1 MGITEWVAVLVIF
14 AVVYC
19 LIKRYETRLVLI
31 GSGLLL
37 CLISWNL
44 VGGLNAFAKSMTN
57 ASLVMAICG
66 SMGFAFVAKYTEADR
81 SLVHYLSAPIRG
93 LGIFLVPVCTAITFF
108 VNIAI
113 PSAAGCAAA
122 VGSTLIPVML
132 RAGIKPAGAAA
143 AVLAGTIG
151 SYLSP
156 GTSHN
161 PYVANM
167 AHIDVMEFIGFHAPY
182 SIMIGAFGVISRMA
196 APAFIVLP
204 PSASSIVCIAS
215 HRRLGASCQA
225 DRLTESLHTWL
236 SARPKA
242 SGKFL
247 RRRLRRSLRQDC
259 LSPALRAERPPCP
272 LYPQ

>member
-108 VNIAI
+108 VNI
-113 PSAAGCAAA
+113 PVSCRLR
-122 VGSTLIPVML
+122 GSRRLHADSGDAP
-132 RAGIKPAGAAA
+132 RGHQACRRRCCGACRYDRLLP
-143 AVLAGTIG
+143 LAG
-151 SYLSP
+151 
-156 GTSHN
+156 
-161 PYVANM
+161 YVPQSVRGQHG
-167 AHIDVMEFIGFHAPY
+167 AH
-182 SIMIGAFGVISRMA
+182 
-196 APAFIVLP
+196 
-204 PSASSIVCIAS
+204 
-215 HRRLGASCQA
+215 
-225 DRLTESLHTWL
+225 
-236 SARPKA
+236 
-242 SGKFL
+242 
-247 RRRLRRSLRQDC
+247 
-259 LSPALRAERPPCP
+259 
-272 LYPQ
+272 

>member
-113 PSAAGCAAA
+113 PSAAGCPGARRPGPAARTERT
-122 VGSTLIPVML
+122 V
-132 RAGIKPAGAAA
+132 
-143 AVLAGTIG
+143 
-151 SYLSP
+151 
-156 GTSHN
+156 
-161 PYVANM
+161 
-167 AHIDVMEFIGFHAPY
+167 
-182 SIMIGAFGVISRMA
+182 A
-196 APAFIVLP
+196 APIRIRENMQNRANIV
-204 PSASSIVCIAS
+204 SKITDFFGKKCDT
-215 HRRLGASCQA
+215 GA
-225 DRLTESLHTWL
+225 
-236 SARPKA
+236 
-242 SGKFL
+242 
-247 RRRLRRSLRQDC
+247 
-259 LSPALRAERPPCP
+259 
-272 LYPQ
+272 

>member
-93 LGIFLVPVCTAITFF
+93 LGISSFRSARRLPSSLISPSRQLPA
-108 VNIAI
+108 ARQ
-113 PSAAGCAAA
+113 PSA
-122 VGSTLIPVML
+122 P
-132 RAGIKPAGAAA
+132 R
-143 AVLAGTIG
+143 
-151 SYLSP
+151 
-156 GTSHN
+156 
-161 PYVANM
+161 
-167 AHIDVMEFIGFHAPY
+167 
-182 SIMIGAFGVISRMA
+182 
-196 APAFIVLP
+196 
-204 PSASSIVCIAS
+204 
-215 HRRLGASCQA
+215 
-225 DRLTESLHTWL
+225 
-236 SARPKA
+236 
-242 SGKFL
+242 
-247 RRRLRRSLRQDC
+247 
-259 LSPALRAERPPCP
+259 
-272 LYPQ
+272 

>member
-132 RAGIKPAGAAA
+132 RGHQACRRRCCGACRYDRLIP
-143 AVLAGTIG
+143 LAG
-151 SYLSP
+151 
-156 GTSHN
+156 
-161 PYVANM
+161 YVPQSVRGQHG
-167 AHIDVMEFIGFHAPY
+167 AH
-182 SIMIGAFGVISRMA
+182 
-196 APAFIVLP
+196 
-204 PSASSIVCIAS
+204 
-215 HRRLGASCQA
+215 
-225 DRLTESLHTWL
+225 
-236 SARPKA
+236 
-242 SGKFL
+242 
-247 RRRLRRSLRQDC
+247 
-259 LSPALRAERPPCP
+259 
-272 LYPQ
+272 

>member
-122 VGSTLIPVML
+122 VGSA
-132 RAGIKPAGAAA
+132 R
-143 AVLAGTIG
+143 
-151 SYLSP
+151 
-156 GTSHN
+156 
-161 PYVANM
+161 
-167 AHIDVMEFIGFHAPY
+167 
-182 SIMIGAFGVISRMA
+182 
-196 APAFIVLP
+196 
-204 PSASSIVCIAS
+204 ASSLQAPLLRCLPVRSAHTS
-215 HRRLGASCQA
+215 RRV
-225 DRLTESLHTWL
+225 RPTIRTWPTWRTLT
-236 SARPKA
+236 
-242 SGKFL
+242 
-247 RRRLRRSLRQDC
+247 
-259 LSPALRAERPPCP
+259 
-272 LYPQ
+272 

>member
-108 VNIAI
+108 VQA
-113 PSAAGCAAA
+113 C
-122 VGSTLIPVML
+122 
-132 RAGIKPAGAAA
+132 RRRCCGACRYDRLLS
-143 AVLAGTIG
+143 LAG
-151 SYLSP
+151 
-156 GTSHN
+156 
-161 PYVANM
+161 YVPQSVRGQHG
-167 AHIDVMEFIGFHAPY
+167 AH
-182 SIMIGAFGVISRMA
+182 
-196 APAFIVLP
+196 
-204 PSASSIVCIAS
+204 
-215 HRRLGASCQA
+215 
-225 DRLTESLHTWL
+225 
-236 SARPKA
+236 
-242 SGKFL
+242 
-247 RRRLRRSLRQDC
+247 
-259 LSPALRAERPPCP
+259 
-272 LYPQ
+272 

>member
-1 MGITEWVAVLVIF
+1 
-14 AVVYC
+14 
-19 LIKRYETRLVLI
+19 
-31 GSGLLL
+31 
-37 CLISWNL
+37 
-44 VGGLNAFAKSMTN
+44 
-57 ASLVMAICG
+57 MAICG

-161 PYVANM
+161 PYVAEFLAGCGGRNHQTLYADAALPCAVLDHDRCFRRDRY
-167 AHIDVMEFIGFHAPY
+167 AHHVH
-182 SIMIGAFGVISRMA
+182 
-196 APAFIVLP
+196 PA
-204 PSASSIVCIAS
+204 
-215 HRRLGASCQA
+215 R
-225 DRLTESLHTWL
+225 
-236 SARPKA
+236 
-242 SGKFL
+242 
-247 RRRLRRSLRQDC
+247 
-259 LSPALRAERPPCP
+259 
-272 LYPQ
+272 